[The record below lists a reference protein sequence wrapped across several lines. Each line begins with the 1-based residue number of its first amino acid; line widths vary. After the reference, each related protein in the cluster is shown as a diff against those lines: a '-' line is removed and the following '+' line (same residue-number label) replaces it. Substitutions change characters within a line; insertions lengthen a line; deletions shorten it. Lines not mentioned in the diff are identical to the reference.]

1 MPFSSHIVE
10 FLKFVL
16 IGGIIGIIF
25 DFFRAYRKNKKVSTF
40 VVTLQDI
47 IYFLIIFIVLI
58 LGILLLLDSEIRL
71 YIFAAIFLGIFIYF
85 FIFSKLFIKLFLYL
99 IKISRKIFDF
109 FIMPFTLIVI
119 LFKKIYHILKTP

>member
-47 IYFLIIFIVLI
+47 IYFLIIFIVVTKFFLI
-58 LGILLLLDSEIRL
+58 HILLIQSQ
-71 YIFAAIFLGIFIYF
+71 
-85 FIFSKLFIKLFLYL
+85 
-99 IKISRKIFDF
+99 
-109 FIMPFTLIVI
+109 M
-119 LFKKIYHILKTP
+119 

>member
-47 IYFLIIFIVLI
+47 IYFLIIL
-58 LGILLLLDSEIRL
+58 S
-71 YIFAAIFLGIFIYF
+71 FIY
-85 FIFSKLFIKLFLYL
+85 IPYCKYTIN
-99 IKISRKIFDF
+99 R
-109 FIMPFTLIVI
+109 
-119 LFKKIYHILKTP
+119 